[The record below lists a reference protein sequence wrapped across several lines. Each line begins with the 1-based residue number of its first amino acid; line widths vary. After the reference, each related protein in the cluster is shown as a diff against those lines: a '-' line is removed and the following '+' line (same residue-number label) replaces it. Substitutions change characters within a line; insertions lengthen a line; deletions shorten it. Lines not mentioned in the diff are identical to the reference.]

1 MDTDNTNRDA
11 EPSPA
16 SAGSVSVENRRDKML
31 WIVGK
36 SCGYSDR
43 WEFQGVFD
51 SEEKAVAACVSD
63 DMFVGPAK
71 LNTPVS
77 LETKEWPGAY
87 YPAFREVAFGKRPD
101 AK

>member
-1 MDTDNTNRDA
+1 MPKDDETL
-11 EPSPA
+11 
-16 SAGSVSVENRRDKML
+16 SAAPVGSVSVENRRNKML

-36 SCGYSDR
+36 SCGYSDG

-51 SEEKAVAACVSD
+51 SEEKAVAACVSE

-71 LNTPVS
+71 LNMSVS

-87 YPAFREVAFGKRPD
+87 YPAFKEVAFGKHKD
-101 AK
+101 SK